1 MFLRQTLSP
10 DYPFIVNHEV
20 RGNTSWLSW
29 LTSAGRTHLLPGFR
43 QVNPSKQPYR
53 RDGECPYNTEEYCAD
68 PARIRKRGCVEKFR
82 ESAMFENMP
91 LYADSY
97 PPVIT
102 RGLPLILFLASFL
115 VTTPVLANTK
125 DMANEL
131 ISFVEEAVKLIEKD
145 GEAAFPKLRD
155 PGGKWV
161 KDDSYVF
168 VWGVDGKRHVFPPD
182 TTGEGQNMRNLK
194 DINGKP
200 IGQWFIA
207 RANSASGAGWVH
219 YQWPRPGEIFPVWKS
234 TYVKR
239 AISPAG
245 NAYLVGSGRYNM
257 PLDRT
262 LIVDLVDHAAG
273 MLNEL
278 GRAGFSRLHDDS
290 DEFVFMDTYVFVVAL
305 SGVEYVNPAFPN
317 LEGRNLLEYKDAAGN
332 FLVKE
337 MIEKTENAASAW
349 VEYFWPRPGSGEA
362 VKKLAYVQR
371 ISVDDEM
378 MIIGAGL
385 YELEK

>member
-1 MFLRQTLSP
+1 MVTDMSIEAATEKTRKGMADSGIPVGAVL
-10 DYPFIVNHEV
+10 VH
-20 RGNTSWLSW
+20 RGRIIGWGHNRRIQRNSVILHAEMDG
-29 LTSAGRTHLLPGFR
+29 LKSAGHRSH
-43 QVNPSKQPYR
+43 VDKY
-53 RDGECPYNTEEYCAD
+53 
-68 PARIRKRGCVEKFR
+68 R
-82 ESAMFENMP
+82 ESAVFEKMP
-91 LYADSY
+91 RNADSY
-97 PPVIT
+97 PPGLA
-102 RGLPLILFLASFL
+102 RGWPLFLFLASL
-115 VTTPVLANTK
+115 LLTNPVLANTQ
-125 DMANEL
+125 DLASEL
-131 ISFVEEAVKLIEKD
+131 ISLVRDAAELVEKE
-145 GEAAFPKLRD
+145 GEAAFPKFRD
-155 PGGKWV
+155 PGGKWFE
-161 KDDSYVF
+161 DDGYVF
-168 VWGVDGKRHVFPPD
+168 VWGLDGKRHVFPPD

-194 DINGKP
+194 DINDKP

-207 RANSASGAGWVH
+207 RANSANGAGWVH

-257 PLDRT
+257 PLDRSF
-262 LIVDLVDHAAG
+262 IVNLVEKAAG

-278 GRAGFSRLHDDS
+278 GKAGFSRLKDDS

-317 LEGRNLLEYKDAAGN
+317 LEGRNLLDYKDAAGN

-362 VKKLAYVQR
+362 VKKLAYVRR